1 MKTQTKIIMFVII
14 VIVAIVIGL
23 IINLQ
28 GFTKIQEDKNEPSIT
43 EDVNNKKQ
51 DPILELTQDE
61 VVLEVGSTF
70 SYKDF
75 IRKAE
80 DENGFNLKDNVNVPK
95 AVSTD
100 VPGEYQI
107 EYTLELSNGKKISK
121 QLLLKIV
128 EFDLGTNSD

>member
-14 VIVAIVIGL
+14 VVVAIVIGL

-28 GFTKIQEDKNEPSIT
+28 GFTKIQEEKKETSVT
-43 EDVNNKKQ
+43 EKVNNKKQ
-51 DPILELTQDE
+51 DPTLELTQDE
-61 VVLEVGSTF
+61 VVFEVGVTF

-75 IRKAE
+75 IKKAE
-80 DENGFNLKDNVNVPK
+80 DENGFNLKDKVNAPKEVP
-95 AVSTD
+95 TD

-128 EFDLGTNSD
+128 EFDPGTNSD